1 MADVPTQSRH
11 GSARPPDETR
21 EARLGHRNLIAF
33 NRALTRW
40 GSRGELGEE
49 KGAVLCA
56 GGTWIP
62 VIANAAF
69 RSDDTVEVAELI
81 SRADTF
87 FGRLARGYS
96 VKARDIEE
104 ERGFRRA
111 CLDAGL
117 EAFGEPVP
125 QMICYQPLP
134 GPTPIDGIT
143 VRSVEDE
150 AGLNA
155 FISVNAAAYTT
166 YGMPPEVLSDL
177 FDEAAVVLGDGSA
190 HMVVAR
196 RATEPVATAMI
207 FESDG
212 VASVQ
217 WVGTIPAARGTG
229 LGALV
234 TTAVTNLAFDRGASS
249 CTLQASPMGAPVYQR
264 LGYETLYHYVEFVR
278 WPQPPGH

>member
-1 MADVPTQSRH
+1 MADVPMQSRR
-11 GSARPPDETR
+11 GGARPPDETR
-21 EARLGHRNLIAF
+21 EALLGHRNLIAF

-40 GSRGELGEE
+40 GSRGELEEGE
-49 KGAVLCA
+49 GTVLCA

-62 VIANAAF
+62 VVANGAF
-69 RSDDTVEVAELI
+69 RSDDTVEAAELI

-87 FGRLARGYS
+87 FARLARGYS
-96 VKARDIEE
+96 VKVRDNGEE
-104 ERGFRRA
+104 DEFRRG

-125 QMICYQPLP
+125 QMMCYRPLP
-134 GPTPIDGIT
+134 NPTPMDGIT
-143 VRSVEDE
+143 VRPVEDE
-150 AGLNA
+150 AGLRA

-177 FDEAAVVLGDGSA
+177 FDDTDAVLGDRSA
-190 HMVVAR
+190 HMVVAQS
-196 RATEPVATAMI
+196 AAQPVATAMI

-217 WVGTIPAARGTG
+217 WVGTIPTARGTG

-234 TTAVTNLAFDRGASS
+234 TTAVTNLGFDRGATS

-264 LGYETLYHYVEFVR
+264 LGYETLYDYVEFVR
-278 WPQPPGH
+278 WPRPPGR